1 MKKQSKT
8 KRVAVYLRVGSREQL
23 SKDSLP
29 GQDSVT
35 NRGGK

>member
-1 MKKQSKT
+1 MKNQSKT
-8 KRVAVYLRVGSREQL
+8 QRVAVYLRVGSREQL

-29 GQDSVT
+29 KQQGE